1 METMVPAMPKTSHAT
16 SWMPAL
22 GREDGPLYLAI
33 AGAIATDI
41 AAGRLK
47 PGTRLPPQ
55 RVLADALGIDFT
67 TVTRAYAE
75 AGKRG
80 LVEGRV
86 GHGTY
91 VRLRQSHAV
100 PAAGRA
106 VDISM
111 NLPPW
116 FEDAALNARMQAG
129 IQAAAGEGPSLLLAY
144 QDPGGAEGDRMA
156 GAHWLQSRLPGV
168 TADRIAVCPGTQG
181 ALVASLKLLTRPGDT
196 VCVEALAYPGFLAL
210 AAHQGIRVQPV
221 AMDENG
227 LLPES
232 FETACIGHRPKAL
245 YCTPTFHNPTIATMP
260 LTRRRKLVEIARR
273 HNVPIIEDDAYGA
286 LPRMPVP
293 PLAALAPDCVYHIA
307 GLSKC
312 LSPALRIAYLVLPD
326 ARIQARAADAIRAFA
341 GMASPF
347 SAAIVTRWM
356 EDGVADAVLAAIRE
370 ETSARQAIAAGLL
383 PAAKSNPECFHA
395 WLTLPDGWT
404 AGALASR
411 ARLHGIG
418 LVTADVFATAK
429 APEAV
434 RIGLGAPRTRA
445 DLTHGLEILADLLQ
459 RGPGAS
465 STIV

>member
-1 METMVPAMPKTSHAT
+1 MPKASHAT
-16 SWMPAL
+16 TWMPAL
-22 GREDGPLYLAI
+22 GRDGGPLYLAI
-33 AGAIATDI
+33 AGAIAADI

-47 PGTRLPPQ
+47 PGVRLPPQ
-55 RVLADALGIDFT
+55 RALADALGIDFT

-91 VRLRQSHAV
+91 VRLRQSQAA
-100 PAAGRA
+100 PPAGRS

-111 NLPPW
+111 NLPPR
-116 FEDAALNARMQAG
+116 FEDATLNARMQAG
-129 IQAAAGEGPSLLLAY
+129 IEAVSGEGLDLLLAY
-144 QDPGGAEGDRMA
+144 QDPGGAESDRAA
-156 GAHWLQSRLPGV
+156 GAHWLQTRLPGV

-181 ALVASLKLLTRPGDT
+181 ALVAVLALLARRGET

-210 AAHQGIRVQPV
+210 AAHQGIYVQPV
-221 AMDENG
+221 AMDDDG
-227 LLPES
+227 ILPES
-232 FETACIGHRPKAL
+232 FEAACKAHRPKAL
-245 YCTPTFHNPTIATMP
+245 YCTPTFHNPTIATVP
-260 LTRRRKLVEIARR
+260 LARRRRLVEIARR
-273 HNVPIIEDDAYGA
+273 HGVAIIEDDAYGA

-312 LSPALRIAYLVLPD
+312 LSPALRIAYLALPD
-326 ARIQARAADAIRAFA
+326 ARIQARTADAIRAFA
-341 GMASPF
+341 GMASPL

-356 EDGVADAVLAAIRE
+356 DDGVADAILAAIRD
-370 ETSARQAIAAGLL
+370 ETSARQTAAAKLL
-383 PAAKSNPECFHA
+383 PAAKSDPECFHA
-395 WLTLPDGWT
+395 WLPLPKGWT

-411 ARLHGIG
+411 ARVHGIG

-434 RIGLGAPRTRA
+434 RIGLGAPRTRGE
-445 DLTHGLEILADLLQ
+445 LTRGLEILADLLQ
-459 RGPGAS
+459 RGPGTS